1 MSLATTIVNGAGSI
15 NASTAAGD
23 KPIKLEKVPQRPAE
37 IVRDNTG
44 NKKGLSPQLNLKE
57 LEMALENAVKNT
69 RFSYRVNDNI
79 DMVVVKIIDRSTD
92 EIIREIPGEEIQ
104 KLHENLQ
111 EAIGLLFD
119 TEI

>member
-1 MSLATTIVNGAGSI
+1 MGLTTTVVNGAGSM
-15 NASTAAGD
+15 NANISVGD
-23 KPIKLEKVPQRPAE
+23 KPEKVKQIP
-37 IVRDNTG
+37 VRVANA
-44 NKKGLSPQLNLKE
+44 NKDSKKKDSPQLNLKE

-79 DMVVVKIIDRSTD
+79 DMVVVKIIDKNTD
-92 EIIREIPGEEIQ
+92 EIIKEIPGEEIQ